1 MCNFQNWIK
10 RRILSNGINAIR
22 IQMKGLL
29 DDDHDKTNERYRI
42 IEKISEG
49 QFGTVFR
56 AFDQK
61 MSNLKRK
68 NFKLSTWMI
77 RYGGGSE
84 KNVHKHEIWF
94 QDETPNRARDQNHE
108 FIGSQKRNSHQFD
121 RNPGLS
127 QTMQ

>member
-1 MCNFQNWIK
+1 
-10 RRILSNGINAIR
+10 
-22 IQMKGLL
+22 MKGLL

-68 NFKLSTWMI
+68 NFKLST
-77 RYGGGSE
+77 
-84 KNVHKHEIWF
+84 
-94 QDETPNRARDQNHE
+94 
-108 FIGSQKRNSHQFD
+108 
-121 RNPGLS
+121 
-127 QTMQ
+127 